1 MSTRGSC
8 STVSQ
13 SQLVRGPSVRAHSTT
28 VSHRAA
34 RYSAGGP
41 ERDVWRGAEGRIA
54 VARVLEVSAGGRVP
68 PSSSAVCFAGP
79 RPGAASVE
87 RRCGRLGFHTI
98 CHRQDADS
106 RTLERRVHGSSRLP
120 APARPRDFAYCKT
133 RGAPRRSSA
142 RQRAAT
148 RGPSR
153 CRSDV
158 LYKVYTHTRRR
169 CAFLSCVLNMS
180 TQHSSSS
187 RAQRGHRT
195 TVSRPSI
202 EDLIRKHVEHNSR
215 VITRAGRRAPHA
227 TSSSTSPLPY
237 SRP

>member
-68 PSSSAVCFAGP
+68 PSSSTVCFAGP
-79 RPGAASVE
+79 QPGAASVE

-106 RTLERRVHGSSRLP
+106 RTLERACTARPTRLP
-120 APARPRDFAYCKT
+120 AAPPGLCKRRAPRAAPARASVQ
-133 RGAPRRSSA
+133 RRA
-142 RQRAAT
+142 VRAAAVPT
-148 RGPSR
+148 
-153 CRSDV
+153 C
-158 LYKVYTHTRRR
+158 YTKFTHTHTEALIPFV
-169 CAFLSCVLNMS
+169 CPQYVHTTLFIFTS
-180 TQHSSSS
+180 TTC
-187 RAQRGHRT
+187 HRT